1 MEKEKVVKATLS
13 PKAKGKAKKQEEDL
27 TVSLDAQRRLAEIL
41 NDSPRLVSL
50 NGTEWEVRALRMGT
64 QWLIAKI
71 VADMVKEE
79 ESKTFGDVI
88 KQFSINIPAIL
99 DVLTLCLLNDKAK
112 IFKDGKQEYGYSEL
126 YHATRDTLEWDC
138 DVTDFGN
145 ILLECLQLMSVDFFL
160 QSRDILEIFKKSVLE
175 KKRTRIAGQK

>member
-1 MEKEKVVKATLS
+1 MSEEKIIKVEKSDRAYRKSKATLDQ
-13 PKAKGKAKKQEEDL
+13 P
-27 TVSLDAQRRLAEIL
+27 SLDSQARLAEIL
-41 NDSPRLVSL
+41 NDSPRLFSL
-50 NGTEWEVRALRMGT
+50 NGTEWEVRTLRMGT
-64 QWLIAKI
+64 QWLISK
-71 VADMVKEE
+71 VVSDMIKDEA
-79 ESKTFGDVI
+79 KTFGDI
-88 KQFSINIPAIL
+88 MRQFSVNIPAIL

>member
-1 MEKEKVVKATLS
+1 MSEEKIIKVEKGDQAYGKSKPTLAQ
-13 PKAKGKAKKQEEDL
+13 PA
-27 TVSLDAQRRLAEIL
+27 LDSQARLAEIL

-50 NGTEWEVRALRMGT
+50 NGTEWEVRTLRMGT
-64 QWLIAKI
+64 QWLISK
-71 VADMVKEE
+71 VVSDMIKDEA
-79 ESKTFGDVI
+79 KTFGDI
-88 KQFSINIPAIL
+88 MRQFSVNIPAIL

>member
-1 MEKEKVVKATLS
+1 MNKEKVIKAARSEKAYKESKPTLDQ
-13 PKAKGKAKKQEEDL
+13 P
-27 TVSLDAQRRLAEIL
+27 SLDSQARLAEIL

-50 NGTEWEVRALRMGT
+50 NGTEWEVRTLRMGT
-64 QWLIAKI
+64 QWLISK
-71 VADMVKEE
+71 VVSDMIKDEA
-79 ESKTFGDVI
+79 KTFGDI
-88 KQFSINIPAIL
+88 MRQFSVNIPAIL

-160 QSRDILEIFKKSVLE
+160 QSRDILEIFKKSVL

>member
-1 MEKEKVVKATLS
+1 MIKDEA
-13 PKAKGKAKKQEEDL
+13 
-27 TVSLDAQRRLAEIL
+27 
-41 NDSPRLVSL
+41 
-50 NGTEWEVRALRMGT
+50 
-64 QWLIAKI
+64 
-71 VADMVKEE
+71 
-79 ESKTFGDVI
+79 KTFGDI
-88 KQFSINIPAIL
+88 IRQFSVNIPAIL

>member
-1 MEKEKVVKATLS
+1 MSEEKIIKVEKSDRAYRKSKATLDQ
-13 PKAKGKAKKQEEDL
+13 P
-27 TVSLDAQRRLAEIL
+27 SLDSQARLAEIL

-50 NGTEWEVRALRMGT
+50 NGTEWEVRTLRLGT
-64 QWLIAKI
+64 QWLISK
-71 VADMVKEE
+71 VVSDMIKDEA
-79 ESKTFGDVI
+79 KTFGDI
-88 KQFSINIPAIL
+88 MRQFSVNIPAIL

>member
-1 MEKEKVVKATLS
+1 MSEEKVIKAVRSEKAYKESKPTLDQ
-13 PKAKGKAKKQEEDL
+13 P
-27 TVSLDAQRRLAEIL
+27 SLDSQARLAEIL

-50 NGTEWEVRALRMGT
+50 KGTEWEVRTLRMGT
-64 QWLIAKI
+64 QWLISK
-71 VADMVKEE
+71 VVSDM
-79 ESKTFGDVI
+79 I
-88 KQFSINIPAIL
+88 
-99 DVLTLCLLNDKAK
+99 KAK

>member
-1 MEKEKVVKATLS
+1 MSEEKIIKVEKSDREYRKSKATLDQ
-13 PKAKGKAKKQEEDL
+13 P
-27 TVSLDAQRRLAEIL
+27 SLDSQARLAEIL

-50 NGTEWEVRALRMGT
+50 NGTEWEVRTLRMGT
-64 QWLIAKI
+64 QWLISK
-71 VADMVKEE
+71 VVSDMIKDEA
-79 ESKTFGDVI
+79 KTFGDI
-88 KQFSINIPAIL
+88 MRQFSVNIPAIL

>member
-1 MEKEKVVKATLS
+1 MSEEKIIKVEKSDRAYRKSKATLDQ
-13 PKAKGKAKKQEEDL
+13 P
-27 TVSLDAQRRLAEIL
+27 SLDSQARLAEIL

-50 NGTEWEVRALRMGT
+50 NGTEWEVRTLRMGT
-64 QWLIAKI
+64 QWLISK
-71 VADMVKEE
+71 VVSDMIKDEAN
-79 ESKTFGDVI
+79 TFGDI
-88 KQFSINIPAIL
+88 MRQFSVNIPAIL

>member
-1 MEKEKVVKATLS
+1 MNEEKIIKAEKSERAY
-13 PKAKGKAKKQEEDL
+13 KKSKPALDQP
-27 TVSLDAQRRLAEIL
+27 SLDSQARLAEIS
-41 NDSPRLVSL
+41 NDGPRVVLMK
-50 NGTEWEVRALRMGT
+50 GTESDVRTLRMGT
-64 QWLIAKI
+64 QWLSSK
-71 VADMVKEE
+71 VVSDMIKDEA
-79 ESKTFGDVI
+79 KTFGDI
-88 KQFSINIPAIL
+88 MRQFSVNIPAIL

>member
-1 MEKEKVVKATLS
+1 MNKEKVIKAVRSDKSYKESKPTLDQ
-13 PKAKGKAKKQEEDL
+13 P
-27 TVSLDAQRRLAEIL
+27 SLDSQARLAEIL

-50 NGTEWEVRALRMGT
+50 NGTEWEVRTLRMGT
-64 QWLIAKI
+64 QWLISK
-71 VADMVKEE
+71 VVSDMIKDEA
-79 ESKTFGDVI
+79 KTFGDI
-88 KQFSINIPAIL
+88 MRQFSVNIPAIL

>member
-1 MEKEKVVKATLS
+1 MSEEKIIKADKS
-13 PKAKGKAKKQEEDL
+13 ERAYKKSKPALDQP
-27 TVSLDAQRRLAEIL
+27 SLDSQARLAEIL

-50 NGTEWEVRALRMGT
+50 NGTEWEVRTLRMGT
-64 QWLIAKI
+64 QWLISKVVSNMA
-71 VADMVKEE
+71 KEE
-79 ESKTFGDVI
+79 AKTFGDI
-88 KQFSINIPAIL
+88 IRQFSVNIPAIL